1 MPKSFTLSFLLIED
15 SLNLWF
21 CIEVM
26 SRFSLSETS
35 PNTQKGEI
43 FKNPYLA
50 NTLKLIAKKGRK
62 GFYEG
67 KVAQKISEFVIAPA
81 SLFEIP

>member
-1 MPKSFTLSFLLIED
+1 MHIANEKFNKYPNFK
-15 SLNLWF
+15 
-21 CIEVM
+21 
-26 SRFSLSETS
+26 ETYYIGES
-35 PNTQKGEI
+35 TPQKGEI

-67 KVAQKISEFVIAPA
+67 KVAQRISEFVIEQEVPFV
-81 SLFEIP
+81 L

>member
-26 SRFSLSETS
+26 SRFSLSKTS
-35 PNTQKGEI
+35 PNTQKGENFHFDQI
-43 FKNPYLA
+43 WNNENRGNYPINDFILQS
-50 NTLKLIAKKGRK
+50 
-62 GFYEG
+62 
-67 KVAQKISEFVIAPA
+67 V
-81 SLFEIP
+81 